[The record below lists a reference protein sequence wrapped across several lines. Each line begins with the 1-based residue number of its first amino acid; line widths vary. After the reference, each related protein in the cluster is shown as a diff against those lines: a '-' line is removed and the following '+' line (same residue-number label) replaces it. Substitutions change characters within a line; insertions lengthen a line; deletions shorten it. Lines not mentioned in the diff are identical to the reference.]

1 VTVADL
7 LRLLAVPAFGWVAL
21 RDYRTRRVP
30 KRAWYPLLALGLVA
44 LGLDV
49 TAALDRQFGTQLFLI
64 RVGFSLALAPLA
76 YLFYR
81 LGAFGAA
88 DAKAVATL
96 AVLFPAYPSYEL
108 AGTALPLVV
117 SNVGVFS
124 LTVLTDGVL
133 VGALYPLA
141 VGARNALAGRF
152 SPAMFVAL
160 PVRRPALLSTHGKLM
175 EDESGFTVTGVDLD
189 ALRMYLRWRG
199 LALAD
204 LRENPE
210 AFRDSATVP
219 ADPNPP
225 TDGAVDPDADPDSG
239 RAPPAGSDGG
249 GPADPPG
256 DAPIADPSEDAPIAD
271 PWGAAAF
278 LDSIDGSAYGTD
290 PETLRAGLDLI
301 AEREAVWVS
310 PGLPFLVPLFAGLLV
325 ALTYGDV
332 LFGIVEA
339 AGIA

>member
-1 VTVADL
+1 VTGADL
-7 LRLLAVPAFGWVAL
+7 LRLLAVPAFGWAAL

-30 KRAWYPLLALGLVA
+30 KRAWYPILALGVVA
-44 LGLDV
+44 L
-49 TAALDRQFGTQLFLI
+49 ALDLAATTAPASSRLFLL
-64 RVGFSLALAPLA
+64 RVGLSLALAPLG
-76 YLFYR
+76 YLFFR

-88 DAKAVATL
+88 DAKAVAAL
-96 AVLFPAYPSYEL
+96 AVLFPAYPAFDL
-108 AGTALPLVV
+108 AGTTLPLVT

-141 VGARNALAGRF
+141 VGARNALARRT

-160 PVRRPALLSTHGKLM
+160 PVGRSELLSTHGKLM
-175 EDESGFTVTGVDLD
+175 EDASGLTLSGLDLD

-199 LALAD
+199 IALAD
-204 LRENPE
+204 LCANPG
-210 AFRDSATVP
+210 AFRDPTSLP
-219 ADPNPP
+219 GDPNPP
-225 TDGAVDPDADPDSG
+225 TGGAVDAALDPDTGAVPPGDDPSDDASDPDAD
-239 RAPPAGSDGG
+239 
-249 GPADPPG
+249 
-256 DAPIADPSEDAPIAD
+256 D

-278 LDSIDGSAYGTD
+278 LDAIEGSAYGTD

-332 LFGIVEA
+332 LFGLMEV
-339 AGIA
+339 AGLV

>member
-1 VTVADL
+1 VTAADL

-30 KRAWYPLLALGLVA
+30 GRAWYPLLALGILALV
-44 LGLDV
+44 LDV
-49 TAALDRQFGTQLFLI
+49 TGATTGPTSPRLFPA
-64 RVGFSLALAPLA
+64 RVGVSLALAPLG
-76 YLFYR
+76 YLFHR

-88 DAKAVATL
+88 DAKAVAVL
-96 AVLFPAYPSYEL
+96 AVLFPAYPSYDL
-108 AGTALPLVV
+108 AGTTLPVV
-117 SNVGVFS
+117 ASNVGVFS

-133 VGALYPLA
+133 VGALYPVA
-141 VGARNALAGRF
+141 VGVRNALAGRV

-160 PVRRPALLSTHGKLM
+160 PVRRDALPSTHGKLM
-175 EDESGFTVTGVDLD
+175 EGESGITLSGLDLD

-199 LALAD
+199 VALSD
-204 LRENPE
+204 LCANPD
-210 AFRDSATVP
+210 AVRDPATLP

-225 TDGAVDPDADPDSG
+225 TGGAVAPEADPDPG
-239 RAPPAGSDGG
+239 GAPTAAVDGDGG
-249 GPADPPG
+249 
-256 DAPIADPSEDAPIAD
+256 DASTAGAPDD

-290 PETLRAGLDLI
+290 PDTLRAGLDRI
-301 AEREAVWVS
+301 AERETVWVS

-332 LFGIVEA
+332 MFGIMGAV
-339 AGIA
+339 GLV